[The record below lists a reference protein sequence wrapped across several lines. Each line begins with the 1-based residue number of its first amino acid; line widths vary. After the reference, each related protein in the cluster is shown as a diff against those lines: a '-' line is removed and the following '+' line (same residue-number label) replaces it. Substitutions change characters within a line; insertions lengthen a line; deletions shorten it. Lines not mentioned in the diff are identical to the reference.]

1 MLESLLL
8 IFEFICFFMFF
19 DVFTSQFLV
28 GTCFLHRHHPMLL
41 VSTPVRGHAR
51 VDILGVGAGGAGWG
65 WGGC

>member
-1 MLESLLL
+1 
-8 IFEFICFFMFF
+8 MF
-19 DVFTSQFLV
+19 
-28 GTCFLHRHHPMLL
+28 L